1 MTRPTGLHRA
11 FVVVLFAASV
21 TAHAQTPTPTEGWSL
36 FSTVKFK
43 TELFKEYGLYLQV
56 PIVDQKLTAL
66 IGKEVILSG
75 HYLPLEMQGN
85 SIILSKYPYA
95 SCFFC
100 GGGGGPE
107 SVSEIVFAGKPP
119 AFEPDQWI
127 TVRGKLRV
135 NSLDI
140 DRMNFIVENAVLVKE
155 K

>member
-1 MTRPTGLHRA
+1 MKGFAGLQRG
-11 FVVVLFAASV
+11 FLIYLFS
-21 TAHAQTPTPTEGWSL
+21 TCINTHAQTPTEGWSL

-56 PIVDQKLTAL
+56 PIVDQKLTAFV
-66 IGKEVILSG
+66 GKEVILSG

-127 TVRGKLRV
+127 TVRGKLRI
-135 NSLDI
+135 NTLNI
-140 DRMNFIVENAVLVKE
+140 DRMNFILENAVLVKE